1 MAHLLIWGATR
12 DLVEGAL
19 TASIQAEHVTTLA
32 ELREA
37 LGPSGLA
44 LVLADPACLDAE
56 RTAVEAWLLEGG
68 SAQAVLMAVA
78 HPADADQVLQ
88 RLPFVDD
95 IILRPLSAV
104 RLRLKLSRALETVQS
119 RRVVRQLEDALGRKN
134 EDLKRKSQDLSVL
147 NDIGVKL
154 SAERDLDKLLALIL
168 SKSREIT
175 SADAGSLYLVK
186 RAEEGNGG
194 RDQLQFMLPQ
204 NDTLGVGQFERV
216 TMPLDESSLA
226 GYTAVTGEV
235 QNVPDAYEHG
245 AGSAGSRAFDE
256 RSGYRT
262 KSMLVIPMRD
272 HKNEVIGV
280 VQLINKKRSRE
291 AVLRPLSLVDEIVI
305 PFDKTDEEL
314 VGSLASQAA
323 VAFENADLIQRIRQL
338 FDDFILAAVRAVELR
353 DPTTEGHSRRVAIL
367 TVELATKV
375 DATSSGRLAAIR
387 LNRDQMEELRYAAL
401 LHDFG
406 KVAVEEKYLKKEKKL
421 YATELIALRQRF
433 AYIARA
439 NEAKYLQRQLDLL
452 RNGGG
457 SAERLALLESDYR
470 RRKAEIEQALA
481 IVLRANEPTV
491 VDSEEFLRAIE
502 RLEARPFVDHKEE
515 ERFPVEE
522 WAEGPFLTSDEK
534 HALLIKKGSL
544 TRRER
549 DKINEHV
556 THTYDFL
563 RKIPWTSEFRRI
575 PDIAH
580 AHHEKLNG
588 TGYPRRLQAPE
599 IPPQSRMMTIADI
612 FDALVAIDRPYK
624 DPISTETALRILD
637 GDMRRG
643 ELDDDLLRVFIE
655 AKVYEHPDFKSQ
667 LRRRS

>member
-19 TASIQAEHVTTLA
+19 TASIQAEHVTNLA
-32 ELREA
+32 ELRAA
-37 LGPSGLA
+37 LGTSGLA
-44 LVLADPACLDAE
+44 LVLADPACLEAE

-68 SAQAVLMAVA
+68 SAQAVIMAVA
-78 HPADADQVLQ
+78 HPADADQVLE

-95 IILRPLSAV
+95 IILRPLSAA

-119 RRVVRQLEDALGRKN
+119 RRVVRQLEDALAKKN
-134 EDLKRKSQDLSVL
+134 EDLKRRGQDLSVL

-154 SAERDLDKLLALIL
+154 SAERDIDKLLALIL

-186 RAEEGNGG
+186 RAEEGNGAQ
-194 RDQLQFMLPQ
+194 DQLQFMLPQ

-226 GYTAVTGEV
+226 GYTAVTGKV
-235 QNVPDAYEHG
+235 QNVPDAYELG

-305 PFDKTDEEL
+305 PFTKTDEEL
-314 VGSLASQAA
+314 VSSLASQAA

-353 DPTTEGHSRRVAIL
+353 DPTTLGHSRRVAVL
-367 TVELATKV
+367 TVSLAEKI
-375 DATSSGRLAAIR
+375 DAVSTGPLARIR
-387 LNRDQMEELRYAAL
+387 LSRDQMEELRYAAL

-439 NEAKYLQRQLDLL
+439 NEARYLQGQLELL
-452 RNGGG
+452 RGGRG
-457 SAERLALLESDYR
+457 TSEQLARLEAEYL
-470 RRKAEIEQALA
+470 RRKAEIEHALG

-491 VDSEEFLRAIE
+491 VDSEEFRREIE
-502 RLEARPFVDHKEE
+502 RLDARPFAHHKDE

-522 WAEGPFLTSDEK
+522 WAEGPFLTADEK

-544 TRRER
+544 TPRER

-556 THTYDFL
+556 THTYEFL
-563 RKIPWTSEFRRI
+563 RKIPWTGEFRRI
-575 PDIAH
+575 PEIAH

-588 TGYPRRLQAPE
+588 SGYPRRLQAPE
-599 IPPQSRMMTIADI
+599 IPDQSRMMTISDI
-612 FDALVAIDRPYK
+612 YDALVAIDRPYK
-624 DPISTETALRILD
+624 DPISTEKALGILES
-637 GDMRRG
+637 DMRRG
-643 ELDDDLLRVFIE
+643 DLDSEMLKVFVE
-655 AKVYEHPDFKSQ
+655 AKVYEHPDFKAQ
-667 LRRRS
+667 LRPKS